1 MAVDSHKSFV
11 EAEQIFFAV
20 PFAQLN
26 EIYFS
31 YITEYWISVKI
42 MMHLL
47 WWHSRSIFVEILLIN
62 LGFLKQYDHRKRN
75 ENLKRRQQ
83 LSILQVSWQS
93 QDSCANS
100 DVEMY
105 SL

>member
-20 PFAQLN
+20 PCAQLN

-47 WWHSRSIFVEILLIN
+47 W
-62 LGFLKQYDHRKRN
+62 
-75 ENLKRRQQ
+75 
-83 LSILQVSWQS
+83 
-93 QDSCANS
+93 
-100 DVEMY
+100 
-105 SL
+105 